1 MADGSS
7 KVVYAALLG
16 NILVAASKYLAA
28 IISGSSAMLT
38 EAIHSTSDCANQLL
52 LLIGVRRGKLPADS
66 SHPFGYGMEIY
77 FWTFVVAVLVLLAGG
92 AYSIYQGLEQ
102 LDSPHPIRSPLL
114 NLVVLSISAVFEG
127 ASFAVGYREYRKVA
141 GRHRLPG

>member
-38 EAIHSTSDCANQLL
+38 EAIHSTADCTNQLL
-52 LLIGVRRGKLPADS
+52 LLIGVRRGRLPADPT
-66 SHPFGYGMEIY
+66 HPFGYGMEIY

-92 AYSIYQGLEQ
+92 AVSIVQGVKEFA
-102 LDSPHPIRSPLL
+102 SPRPIESPMI
-114 NLVVLSISAVFEG
+114 N
-127 ASFAVGYREYRKVA
+127 FAVLGLA
-141 GRHRLPG
+141 AL